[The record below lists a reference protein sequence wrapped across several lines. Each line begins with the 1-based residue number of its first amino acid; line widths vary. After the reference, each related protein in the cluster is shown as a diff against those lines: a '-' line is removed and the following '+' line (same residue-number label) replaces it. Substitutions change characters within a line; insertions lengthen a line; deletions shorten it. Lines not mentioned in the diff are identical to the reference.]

1 LYTHT
6 YIKVGSGAVRMKRS
20 PAQPPIPHSASDVEN
35 LSKISRSGGLTLS
48 TTLRYACTRC

>member
-1 LYTHT
+1 
-6 YIKVGSGAVRMKRS
+6 MKRS